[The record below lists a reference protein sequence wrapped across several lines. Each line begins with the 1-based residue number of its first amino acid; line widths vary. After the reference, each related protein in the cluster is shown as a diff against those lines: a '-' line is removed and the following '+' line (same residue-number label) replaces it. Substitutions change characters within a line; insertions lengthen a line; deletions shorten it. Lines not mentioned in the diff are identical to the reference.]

1 MKEKLIKKIFCLLA
15 FVGVIF
21 GLVTVNSSA
30 ITISDTVIDD
40 GDHIYGY
47 YNKYVHWSITRST
60 EKMNVVGNGDFYY
73 THHIEPYKDYIKHLT
88 IGSGIISIQDDALA
102 NISFEIIGLSDT
114 LKSIGN
120 RAFSNCKY
128 VKKLVIPASVE
139 YIGKGAF
146 EGCDSLTHIY
156 IYSENIVVDEGA
168 FPDSLDLKHVYFY
181 GENID
186 VKSGNEEFSKLVG
199 DSKNT
204 SLLAMIFACFICVII
219 ILFFVFYRKS
229 WLKTKNMK
237 GEGCCQIEK

>member
-1 MKEKLIKKIFCLLA
+1 MKAKLTKKTLSFIICVTGIFALL
-15 FVGVIF
+15 
-21 GLVTVNSSA
+21 TSNCSA
-30 ITISDTVIDD
+30 VTISDTVTDD
-40 GDHIYGY
+40 GDYIYGY
-47 YNKYVHWSITRST
+47 YNKDVHWSITRST
-60 EKMNVVGNGDFYY
+60 EKMNIVGKGDFYY

-88 IGSGIISIQDDALA
+88 IGSGIISIQDEALA
-102 NISFEIIGLSDT
+102 NLSFEKIGLSDT

-156 IYSENIVVDEGA
+156 IYSENIVIDEGA
-168 FPDSLDLKHVYFY
+168 FSDSLDLKHVYFY

-186 VKSGNEEFSKLVG
+186 IKSGNEEFSKLVG

-204 SLLAMIFACFICVII
+204 SLFAMIFACFICVII
-219 ILFFVFYRKS
+219 VLFFIFYKKYERRRLLPIGK
-229 WLKTKNMK
+229 
-237 GEGCCQIEK
+237 